1 MRDPFR
7 LLCGGVLSAAL
18 LLGCGADGVTG
29 GSGGE
34 GGSDLVP
41 GSFYVFEFT
50 PTFAEVPIEGAMVCQ
65 VGADNCVA
73 SDRVGRLTIYFPADQ
88 EMAFTVEKEGYGPW
102 VFGNVTDEH
111 FPEGFRLPMYTHEY
125 LAAVAETLETAYPW
139 EGGIVA
145 LVRWLSPNP
154 GVKFL
159 PVGPT
164 AEQVGDAFYFDAAS
178 VQYSLELEATTRF
191 FGLADGPLGEGGFT
205 EVVPGVQQFEFV
217 GTAGDCPHAS
227 WGWPGD
233 APNRIRVPVMEGYT
247 TYGSVRCDDKIPGLG
262 LAGSSPSE
270 HSQKRD

>member
-1 MRDPFR
+1 MRDPFP
-7 LLCGGVLSAAL
+7 LLCGCVLSAAL
-18 LLGCGADGVTG
+18 LLGCGANGVD
-29 GSGGE
+29 

-41 GSFYVFEFT
+41 ASLYVFEFT
-50 PTFAEVPIEGAMVCQ
+50 PTFAEVPIQGAMICQ

-73 SDRVGRLTIYFPADQ
+73 TNRAGKLTIYFPADQ
-88 EMAFTVEKEGYGPW
+88 EIAFTVEKEGYGPW
-102 VFGNVTDEH
+102 VVGNVTDEH
-111 FPEGFRLPMYTHEY
+111 FPEGDGRTPMYTHEY
-125 LAAVAETLETAYPW
+125 LATVAETLETPYPW

-145 LVRWLSPNP
+145 LVRWFSPNS

-178 VQYSLELEATTRF
+178 RQYSLDVEATPF
-191 FGLADGPLGEGGFT
+191 FLGLADGPLGEGGFT

-217 GTAGDCPHAS
+217 GTAGNCPHAS

-233 APNRIRVPVMEGYT
+233 APNRVKVPVIEGYT
-247 TYGSVRCDDKIPGLG
+247 TYGSVRCDDEIPGLG

-270 HSQKRD
+270 RSQKRD

>member
-7 LLCGGVLSAAL
+7 LLCGCVVSAAL
-18 LLGCGADGVTG
+18 ILGCGADG
-29 GSGGE
+29 SGGQ
-34 GGSDLVP
+34 GGADLVP
-41 GSFYVFEFT
+41 GTFYVFEFT
-50 PTFAEVPIEGAMVCQ
+50 PTFAEVPIQGAMICQ

-73 SDRVGRLTIYFPADQ
+73 SNRAGKLTIYFPADQ
-88 EMAFTVEKEGYGPW
+88 EIAFTVEKEGYGPW

-111 FPEGFRLPMYTHEY
+111 FPEGVREGVRLPMYTHEY
-125 LAAVAETLETAYPW
+125 LAAVAESLQTPYPW

-145 LVRWLSPNP
+145 LVRWRSPNQ

-178 VQYSLELEATTRF
+178 AQYSLDVDATTWF
-191 FGLADGPLGEGGFT
+191 AGLDDGPLGEGGFT

-217 GTAGDCPHAS
+217 GTSGDCPHAS

-233 APNRIRVPVMEGYT
+233 APNRVRVPVIEGYT
-247 TYGSVRCDDKIPGLG
+247 TYGSVRCDDEIPGLS

-270 HSQKRD
+270 RSQKRD